1 MGSEVRTI
9 NSLACYSILNN
20 APQFTT
26 RLMIIRGKFEKL
38 SLAVYGDII
47 SDSLPPVQTYESKQL
62 PQISHNA
69 LPSYLDPSNSID
81 PTQLAQ
87 SLLSLI
93 PDAPPLPLITRL
105 MFCLKPSND
114 DWDEPEF
121 PYLFSELEK
130 ELDDLDLE
138 RAAEITTR
146 PVSDNVDDE
155 VLQTFAQRLGD
166 TVQDY
171 VSKILQTIMPR
182 LVTLE
187 LE

>member
-1 MGSEVRTI
+1 
-9 NSLACYSILNN
+9 
-20 APQFTT
+20 
-26 RLMIIRGKFEKL
+26 MIIRGKFEKL

-47 SDSLPPVQTYESKQL
+47 SDSLPPVQSYKSKPL
-62 PQISHNA
+62 PQTSHNT
-69 LPSYLDPSNSID
+69 LPSYLDPSNCID

-93 PDAPPLPLITRL
+93 TDAPPLPLITRL

-121 PYLFSELEK
+121 PYLFSKLDK
-130 ELDDLDLE
+130 DLDDLDLE

-155 VLQTFAQRLGD
+155 VLQFFAQRLGD

-171 VSKILQTIMPR
+171 VSKISQTIETAYSDFVARMTNRHTFWRKYSLNVPHSI
-182 LVTLE
+182 LH
-187 LE
+187 